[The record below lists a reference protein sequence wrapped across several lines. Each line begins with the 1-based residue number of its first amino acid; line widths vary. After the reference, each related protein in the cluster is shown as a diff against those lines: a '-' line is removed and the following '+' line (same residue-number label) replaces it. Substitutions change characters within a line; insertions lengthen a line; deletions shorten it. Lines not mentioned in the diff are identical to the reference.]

1 MKDLVIFVPLILIH
15 TTTLG
20 LYKNLFKQTAIY
32 GLATVI
38 PRMFSFLL
46 VPLYTDLLPKE
57 EYGKIS
63 IIFAGMIFFN
73 VILAYGMET
82 AFFRF
87 YNKETNK
94 TAVVETT
101 SISIFWTSFVFL
113 VISLLSQ
120 NTIAK
125 WSGIDGQF
133 ITYTIWILVLDALVI
148 VPFSKLRVN
157 QQPVRYAIVKIGNVA
172 VNLFLNIFFLI
183 SLPAIAKSNPEH
195 FLSTFYI
202 ENFQIG
208 YIFVSNIVASLLTFV
223 VLSPTY
229 FKLKWQFDYKL
240 WKQMMK
246 YGMPIMI
253 AGIAFAINEQFDK
266 ILLGYLLPSN
276 IAVSE
281 VGVYSA
287 CYKLGLFMVLYRTA
301 YTLGIE
307 PFFFSHASNEN
318 AKETYATITKY
329 FVIFGSL
336 MTLGVIVFANVL
348 KIVMIRDS
356 SYWNAMGVVPLIIL
370 ANFFLGIYTNLSVW
384 YKLTNQTH
392 IGAYI
397 SIVGAIITLALNYL
411 LIPTMSY
418 YGSAIATI
426 AAYGTMMLISYILG
440 NKYYPIPYDMKKI
453 GAYLGISI
461 LFSTVYFYLFRE
473 NYFVG
478 VPMLLVFTYFIY
490 YNEKEII
497 NRIIKRK
504 G

>member
-1 MKDLVIFVPLILIH
+1 
-15 TTTLG
+15 
-20 LYKNLFKQTAIY
+20 
-32 GLATVI
+32 
-38 PRMFSFLL
+38 MFSFFL

-57 EYGKIS
+57 EYGRVNV
-63 IIFAGMIFFN
+63 IFAYLIFFN

-87 YNKETNK
+87 YNTEENK
-94 TAVVETT
+94 KSVVET
-101 SISIFWTSFVFL
+101 SMVSIFWSTLVFL
-113 VISLLSQ
+113 AVALLFRNSVSSFI
-120 NTIAK
+120 N
-125 WSGIDGQF
+125 IDVQY
-133 ITYTIWILVLDALVI
+133 ITYIIWILALDALVI
-148 VPFSKLRVN
+148 IPFSKLRAY
-157 QQPVRYAIVKIGNVA
+157 QRPLFYAIIKIGNVV
-172 VNLFLNIFFLI
+172 VNLGLNLFFLI
-183 SLPAIAKSNPEH
+183 YLPKIAIAYPDSFISK
-195 FLSTFYI
+195 FYF
-202 ENFQIG
+202 EGFQVG
-208 YIFVSNIVASLLTFV
+208 YIFISNIAASLLTFL
-223 VLSPTY
+223 VLLPNY
-229 FKLKWQFDYKL
+229 FQIKWKFNFSL
-240 WKQMMK
+240 WKRMMK
-246 YGMPIMI
+246 YGFPILI
-253 AGIAFAINEQFDK
+253 AGIAFAINDQFDK
-266 ILLGYLLPSN
+266 ILLNYLLP
-276 IAVSE
+276 ADVAE
-281 VGVYSA
+281 AQVGIYSA
-287 CYKLGLFMVLYRTA
+287 CYKLGLFMVLFRTA

-336 MTLGVIVFANVL
+336 MTLGVIVFADVL